1 MPTPRSE
8 RFLETLELADQ
19 SGGVL
24 APIPADRS
32 GCFTE
37 TDGLGFTETEDWDAG
52 SGEIQSGSWENLVWM
67 EGVGTRLP
75 PLSSS
80 SSVNLTYYRPVFYEY
95 RGLG

>member
-24 APIPADRS
+24 APISADRS
-32 GCFTE
+32 GRFTE
-37 TDGLGFTETEDWDAG
+37 TDGLGFGETEDWDTG
-52 SGEIQSGSWENLVWM
+52 SGEIQSGPWENLVWM
-67 EGVGTRLP
+67 EGVGARLP
-75 PLSSS
+75 LPRTSTP
-80 SSVNLTYYRPVFYEY
+80 VNLTYYRPVFYEY

>member
-19 SGGVL
+19 AGGVL
-24 APIPADRS
+24 APIPAGRS

-37 TDGLGFTETEDWDAG
+37 TDGLGFTETEDWDTG
-52 SGEIQSGSWENLVWM
+52 SGENLVWM
-67 EGVGTRLP
+67 EGVEAGFPKWGRSIP
-75 PLSSS
+75 
-80 SSVNLTYYRPVFYEY
+80 VNLTYYRPVFYEY

>member
-37 TDGLGFTETEDWDAG
+37 TDGLGFTETEDWDTG
-52 SGEIQSGSWENLVWM
+52 SGEIQSESWENLVWM
-67 EGVGTRLP
+67 EGVEAGFPKWGRSIP
-75 PLSSS
+75 
-80 SSVNLTYYRPVFYEY
+80 VNLTYYRPVFYEY

>member
-24 APIPADRS
+24 APIPADS
-32 GCFTE
+32 SDGFTE
-37 TDGLGFTETEDWDAG
+37 TDGLGFTETEDWDTG
-52 SGEIQSGSWENLVWM
+52 SGENLVWM
-67 EGVGTRLP
+67 EGVEAGLP
-75 PLSSS
+75 LPRTSTP
-80 SSVNLTYYRPVFYEY
+80 VNLTYYRPVFYEY